1 MTILTPNF
9 VMPKQSFRNSGRHL
23 QGITRLLNQLN
34 SFRSSISTRTENVR
48 KPDFLTFSEGTAI
61 TFWLEIGAA
70 IVDLQL
76 YLKRDSGT
84 GAFL

>member
-1 MTILTPNF
+1 
-9 VMPKQSFRNSGRHL
+9 MPKQSFRNLGRHL